1 MPVTTT
7 RPNRPPTPRRPPP
20 RRRST
25 LDALG
30 PATFDAHGSVEQ
42 VWLIGA
48 EPGAELRLVDE
59 DAVVVA
65 TAAADAQGS
74 LIFRDV
80 PPADYRVAAADTVSD
95 AVTVAAPD
103 DHPDAAFY
111 AAQDIVPGYG
121 YLETR
126 DGTLLAINVTLPGP
140 PEAGPYP
147 TVIEYSG
154 YSPADPDS
162 PQPSTLITSTLGFA
176 TVGINLRGT
185 GCSGGAYDYFEPLQS
200 TDGYD
205 AIETIAAQPWVEHG
219 TVGMVGLSF
228 PGITQ
233 LFVAATQPPHL
244 SAIAPLSVIADTG
257 RGTLRPGGILNDGF
271 ATSWATERQHDAE
284 AAPQSGQAWAGR
296 RIEDGDTTC
305 ADNQILRG
313 QAVDLLATIDENPYW
328 TDEVAAPVTPELFV
342 DQITVPT
349 FLAGAWQDE
358 QVGGYLVNMTDNFT
372 GTDHA
377 WFTYTN
383 GAHTDPFDP
392 ATFVRWVEFLQLY
405 VARDVPV
412 RPPIADIIMGV
423 LSGTVWGTA
432 VTLPPDRF
440 AGATSYDDALATF
453 EADPRVRIQFENGA
467 GGEPGLPYAR
477 FEAGFDAWPP
487 AETEA
492 RTWYFDADGA
502 LVDEAATADGTD
514 SYTSDPAQS
523 DVTTLPGTD
532 TSSTWAVL
540 PPYNWS
546 APPLGSAVAY
556 VSDAL
561 AADTVM
567 VGTGSIDLWVQADT
581 DDVDLEVTLS
591 EVRPDGNEVYVQ
603 SGWLRASQRALHED
617 ATELRP
623 LHTHTE
629 ADAQPLASGEW
640 NEARVEL
647 FPFAHPFRAGSRI
660 RVTVDAPGG
669 SRPRWTFATLEDS
682 SNVEVGWGGDHASR
696 VVLPVVS
703 GVDVPAG
710 LPPCPSLRGQPCR
723 AAM

>member
-185 GCSGGAYDYFEPLQS
+185 GCSGGAYDYFETLQS

-305 ADNQILRG
+305 ADNQILRS

-372 GTDHA
+372 GTDRA

-383 GAHTDPFDP
+383 GAHADPFDP

-487 AETEA
+487 EETEA
-492 RTWYFDADGA
+492 QTWYFDADGA

-523 DVTTLPGTD
+523 DVTTLARYRYLVDVGRAAALQLVRAAARISGCVRQRCTRGRHGD
-532 TSSTWAVL
+532 GRHRQYRS
-540 PPYNWS
+540 
-546 APPLGSAVAY
+546 LGAGRHRRRRSRGDHQRGPSRRQRGVRAERVA
-556 VSDAL
+556 AGQPAR
-561 AADTVM
+561 AARGRDRTATVAHAH
-567 VGTGSIDLWVQADT
+567 GSR
-581 DDVDLEVTLS
+581 
-591 EVRPDGNEVYVQ
+591 RPAARE
-603 SGWLRASQRALHED
+603 R
-617 ATELRP
+617 
-623 LHTHTE
+623 
-629 ADAQPLASGEW
+629 
-640 NEARVEL
+640 RVERSARRAVSVRAPVPRGL
-647 FPFAHPFRAGSRI
+647 SNTGDRRRAGRQPP
-660 RVTVDAPGG
+660 A
-669 SRPRWTFATLEDS
+669 
-682 SNVEVGWGGDHASR
+682 
-696 VVLPVVS
+696 
-703 GVDVPAG
+703 VDVRHARG
-710 LPPCPSLRGQPCR
+710 LLERRGR
-723 AAM
+723 LGR